1 MPEKNHYFPIFYQKR
16 WAGAD
21 GQVCLYSKPY
31 KELKAIRRHP
41 SRIGFQYDLYTIPGV
56 DSQTASHLERRFFLQ
71 TDNDAA
77 EALSLFET
85 DPKAPLNQR
94 VRSGWT
100 RFVISL
106 IHRAPEEVAI
116 FTRQVAEHLAYA
128 EKEFEQNYSSL
139 RRPDEPETF
148 VEFKLKRPSN
158 LEGRAAAILIQRVID
173 NQAVGNRFNRMIWTI
188 VSPPSTY
195 TFVTSDRPIVMT
207 NGLNRPDSHLAIPI
221 GPRKLFIASNEQ
233 AIVDQV
239 VAWKPDD
246 LVSFVNNRVVL
257 QARRFC
263 IGTDDRQLRFVAN
276 RFGAQLPSSPTEM
289 SRFPSPEE
297 MAKIEKEKSKRNLQV

>member
-1 MPEKNHYFPIFYQKR
+1 M
-16 WAGAD
+16 
-21 GQVCLYSKPY
+21 CLYSKPH

-85 DPKAPLNQR
+85 DPKAPLNRR

-116 FTRQVAEHLAYA
+116 FTGQVIEHLAYA
-128 EKEFEQNYSSL
+128 EKNFEENYSSL

-148 VEFKLKRPSN
+148 AEFLLNRPSN
-158 LEGRAAAILIQRVID
+158 LEGRAAAVLIQRVID
-173 NQAVGNRFNRMIWTI
+173 NQTVGDRFN
-188 VSPPSTY
+188 
-195 TFVTSDRPIVMT
+195 
-207 NGLNRPDSHLAIPI
+207 
-221 GPRKLFIASNEQ
+221 
-233 AIVDQV
+233 
-239 VAWKPDD
+239 
-246 LVSFVNNRVVL
+246 
-257 QARRFC
+257 
-263 IGTDDRQLRFVAN
+263 
-276 RFGAQLPSSPTEM
+276 
-289 SRFPSPEE
+289 
-297 MAKIEKEKSKRNLQV
+297 